1 MKCLSK
7 QINQGGSSFTL
18 GQALGQGPNQNM
30 GITLAA
36 AALGAT
42 LILVMP
48 STSGL
53 TSHLHTF
60 LHDDFFTRL

>member
-1 MKCLSK
+1 MLV
-7 QINQGGSSFTL
+7 QTNQSGEAV
-18 GQALGQGPNQNM
+18 ALHLVRPWDKGLNQNV

-36 AALGAT
+36 AALVGT

-48 STSGL
+48 STLGL
-53 TSHLHTF
+53 TSYLPTF